1 MILGVILAGFINT
14 LASLFTQAL
23 NQLIINIKLVNKM
36 KKKPSSEVRPARR
49 VAPEASPEEKKRTVG
64 LSDACFVALD
74 RFAPKVGLSKT
85 EFASAAVAY
94 FVENGLNPTADR
106 SHGGAQIERRVAE
119 ETREG
124 RLQTA
129 EVGNRLVA
137 IIRTWEKQLY
147 GFMLGQ
153 TAAVVNYIEQ
163 VESNVLRH
171 QTDVEMHLLAPML
184 EAVMRGS
191 EEAWMGRTIGER
203 IQYAGDKPSL
213 EQQKETTRTN
223 TRERDEQLVKMMRTY
238 LEAHTIAAPV
248 MTPKPA
254 PMSIPVVQPRPV
266 ATPAPAAKAE
276 GK

>member
-1 MILGVILAGFINT
+1 MTTDNQTGPLRAARRKGQPQPDELGRKAVGLDAVTHQG
-14 LASLFTQAL
+14 LE
-23 NQLIINIKLVNKM
+23 KLV
-36 KKKPSSEVRPARR
+36 KK
-49 VAPEASPEEKKRTVG
+49 
-64 LSDACFVALD
+64 F
-74 RFAPKVGLSKT
+74 GLSKAKFT
-85 EFASAAVAY
+85 AAAINY
-94 FVENGLNPTADR
+94 FIENGLDPTADR
-106 SHGGAQIERRVAE
+106 SHGGAQTERRVAE
-119 ETREG
+119 ETREV
-124 RLQTA
+124 RIHTA

-184 EAVMRGS
+184 ESVMRGS

-223 TRERDEQLVKMMRTY
+223 TRERDEQLVKLMRTY

-254 PMSIPVVQPRPV
+254 PMSVPVVPPKPV